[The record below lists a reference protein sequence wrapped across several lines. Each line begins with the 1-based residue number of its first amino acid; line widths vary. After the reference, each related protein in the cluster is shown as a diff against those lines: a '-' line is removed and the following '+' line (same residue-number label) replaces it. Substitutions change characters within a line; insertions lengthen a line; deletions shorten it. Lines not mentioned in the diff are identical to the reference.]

1 VPKSPKFIPTKSK
14 PLERSYVN
22 EGKPPIGPGG
32 FAAQSSIAQANG
44 GDKLKS
50 TQAAKSVKSVKSRSG
65 SSTGAPVKQP
75 SSNRAT
81 ALLQQRRREEMEAAN
96 AEKERKEKEEA
107 DRIERQNKVSEN
119 ISSKIIFRL

>member
-1 VPKSPKFIPTKSK
+1 MPKSPKFIPTKSK

-32 FAAQSSIAQANG
+32 FAAQSAIAQATG
-44 GDKLKS
+44 GDKLKA
-50 TQAAKSVKSVKSRSG
+50 TLAAKSVKSRAG

-96 AEKERKEKEEA
+96 AEKERKEKEDA
-107 DRIERQNKVSEN
+107 DRIERQN
-119 ISSKIIFRL
+119 